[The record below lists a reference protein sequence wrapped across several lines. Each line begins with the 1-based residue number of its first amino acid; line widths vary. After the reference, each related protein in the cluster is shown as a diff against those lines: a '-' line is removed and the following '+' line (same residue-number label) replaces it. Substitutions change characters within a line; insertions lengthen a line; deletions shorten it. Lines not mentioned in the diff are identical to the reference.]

1 MNHGKCRKW
10 LSIDQCQQIAQK
22 FGKMLIQ
29 LDDIDRIESD
39 RKWEILWGSHGIIGE
54 RYREIREFSKSMD
67 RVRDGIRS
75 SKGCLAFTELPE
87 YVVYNE
93 EPISQGHE
101 TCSKKTCY
109 CAAQTPPGN
118 KKEEEEK

>member
-1 MNHGKCRKW
+1 
-10 LSIDQCQQIAQK
+10 
-22 FGKMLIQ
+22 
-29 LDDIDRIESD
+29 
-39 RKWEILWGSHGIIGE
+39 
-54 RYREIREFSKSMD
+54 MD

-118 KKEEEEK
+118 KKEEEEKWEGEGEEEKEEEGEGEEVEEESESEDDDEEEN